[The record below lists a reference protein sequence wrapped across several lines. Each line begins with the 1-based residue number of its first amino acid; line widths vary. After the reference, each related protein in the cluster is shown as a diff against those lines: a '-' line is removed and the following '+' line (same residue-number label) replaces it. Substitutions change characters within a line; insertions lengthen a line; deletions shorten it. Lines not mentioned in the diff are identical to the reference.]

1 MMLLLKRLTM
11 LAMIV
16 VATLGAAEPALA
28 GLGQPSP
35 WQLGLQQSATPVMDN
50 IIWFHDFLLY
60 IITGIAAFV
69 LALLIVVM
77 LRFNARAN
85 PIPSRTTHNTL
96 IEIAWTI
103 IPIMILMFIAVPSF
117 KLLFLQLNVPPADLT
132 VKATGKQWYWSY
144 SYPDNGDF
152 EFDSLMLKEGER
164 KEGQPRLLAVDNEMV
179 VPVNKTVRVIT
190 TGADVIHSFA
200 VPSFGI
206 KIDAIPGRINE
217 TWFTA
222 TREGIYYG
230 QCSELCGKDH
240 AFMPIAVHV
249 VSEQAFSAWVE
260 DAKKKFARDEAPPSR
275 AVAAAQLLSRWGR
288 PNANAASRA
297 TIRRT
302 LSHGDDGDS
311 SRRGP
316 ARPSSRLAAL
326 PLFDQPQGHR
336 HDVSRVCVGRRI
348 GGRDSLHR
356 PPARADASW
365 AAVLPR
371 RPHVQRLHHRAWPD
385 HDLLHGHAGDDRRVR
400 ELDDTA
406 DDRGA
411 RHGVS
416 AHEQHLVLAAAGIL
430 LAADHLPV
438 R

>member
-11 LAMIV
+11 LATTV
-16 VATLGAAEPALA
+16 VAILGAAEPVLA

-35 WQLGLQQSATPVMDN
+35 WQLGLQQSATPVMDD

-60 IITGIAAFV
+60 IITAIAGFV

-85 PIPSRTTHNTL
+85 PMPSRTTHNTL
-96 IEIAWTI
+96 IEIAWTL

-260 DAKKKFARDEAPPSR
+260 DAKKKFARDEAPASR
-275 AVAAAQLLSRWGR
+275 AVAAAQLR
-288 PNANAASRA
+288 P
-297 TIRRT
+297 
-302 LSHGDDGDS
+302 
-311 SRRGP
+311 
-316 ARPSSRLAAL
+316 
-326 PLFDQPQGHR
+326 Q
-336 HDVSRVCVGRRI
+336 
-348 GGRDSLHR
+348 
-356 PPARADASW
+356 
-365 AAVLPR
+365 
-371 RPHVQRLHHRAWPD
+371 
-385 HDLLHGHAGDDRRVR
+385 
-400 ELDDTA
+400 
-406 DDRGA
+406 
-411 RHGVS
+411 
-416 AHEQHLVLAAAGIL
+416 
-430 LAADHLPV
+430 
-438 R
+438 